1 MADNNSAVET
11 AAPSVGQMTED
22 TGPTDAGDDDDP
34 LSENQDHPEETM
46 FITQTAPP
54 ENQWYHGRLGRQV
67 AEDRLRTAGETG
79 SYLVRE
85 SERNKGSYVL
95 SYLGKNGL
103 THFKISAICGDYYIG
118 GRRFDSM
125 ALLVGYYTSC
135 SYLLKGEQL
144 KFPVSPPEPVDDRRK
159 VVAVL
164 SFSKMPETD
173 ELSFEKGD
181 VFIVLNEM
189 GDGWLWVK
197 SLRTNEDGQ
206 IHEALVDNLSDSV
219 EPVQGLPYFH
229 ASITKEE
236 AVEKL
241 REAGQGSFLVRPSE
255 NSPGNY
261 SLFVLCDKVV
271 QRFRIEKQGKQL
283 FLMGG
288 RYFDSLDGII
298 ERYKKEEIVEG
309 HTLGAPVTREMK
321 YVSEK
326 LERLS
331 HKGSA
336 DDLYDSIRQSSRGPM
351 TGRQGNKLEM
361 KGYLYI
367 KKNSQNKK
375 FKNMFFVL
383 LGDDKQLCYL
393 ENDKRSRPK
402 GLIDLSYSSLYPVHD
417 SFFGRPN
424 CFQLITNSFNH
435 SQIYYLCAE
444 NIDLAQNWIQRLRP
458 YCVNTA
464 PVSQQR
470 LSALKELRSLT
481 VEVVDAQKLSTKL
494 LPHPYCILNLKNPG
508 QNPIK
513 VCRTQVEEGHNPV
526 WEEKFIL
533 DDIPSDIESISISV
547 HNYSKRFID
556 KEIGKPIAQILIPL
570 EEIKSLDLFAKWFSL
585 VPVSPTSR
593 GEMGSLRIRARYL
606 HEIIMPEDKYSTL
619 KELIL
624 NGDLSNL
631 LELFSICGND
641 RIPLAKALLQIF
653 RHEQQEK
660 VILKTMNDLEIARE
674 DIVSTLFRATSLA
687 TTLMDQYMKMTATQ
701 FVASALKDPIIHIT
715 ESKQS
720 CELNPT
726 MLESGCDIVTNRDH
740 FLHFLEEMT
749 ESIFKSTDSCP
760 KVLRYICSC
769 LQRSV
774 SAKWPSDESVRTRVV
789 SGFIFLRLLCP
800 AILNPKSFNLITET
814 PSDVA
819 CRTLK
824 LIAKALQNL
833 ANLVE
838 FGIKEAFMEVINPF
852 IKKNKPRMIKF
863 LDELSV
869 DDNETSSE
877 NSLPVDSVARDL
889 ATMHTIC
896 ATHQSEL
903 RKQAETKPSLKK
915 LVAVTDILT
924 DHKKRYMT

>member
-309 HTLGAPVTREMK
+309 HTLGAPVTR
-321 YVSEK
+321 V
-326 LERLS
+326 
-331 HKGSA
+331 GS
-336 DDLYDSIRQSSRGPM
+336 
-351 TGRQGNKLEM
+351 
-361 KGYLYI
+361 
-367 KKNSQNKK
+367 
-375 FKNMFFVL
+375 F
-383 LGDDKQLCYL
+383 
-393 ENDKRSRPK
+393 
-402 GLIDLSYSSLYPVHD
+402 
-417 SFFGRPN
+417 
-424 CFQLITNSFNH
+424 
-435 SQIYYLCAE
+435 
-444 NIDLAQNWIQRLRP
+444 
-458 YCVNTA
+458 
-464 PVSQQR
+464 
-470 LSALKELRSLT
+470 
-481 VEVVDAQKLSTKL
+481 
-494 LPHPYCILNLKNPG
+494 
-508 QNPIK
+508 
-513 VCRTQVEEGHNPV
+513 
-526 WEEKFIL
+526 
-533 DDIPSDIESISISV
+533 
-547 HNYSKRFID
+547 
-556 KEIGKPIAQILIPL
+556 
-570 EEIKSLDLFAKWFSL
+570 
-585 VPVSPTSR
+585 
-593 GEMGSLRIRARYL
+593 
-606 HEIIMPEDKYSTL
+606 
-619 KELIL
+619 
-624 NGDLSNL
+624 
-631 LELFSICGND
+631 
-641 RIPLAKALLQIF
+641 
-653 RHEQQEK
+653 
-660 VILKTMNDLEIARE
+660 
-674 DIVSTLFRATSLA
+674 
-687 TTLMDQYMKMTATQ
+687 
-701 FVASALKDPIIHIT
+701 
-715 ESKQS
+715 
-720 CELNPT
+720 
-726 MLESGCDIVTNRDH
+726 
-740 FLHFLEEMT
+740 
-749 ESIFKSTDSCP
+749 
-760 KVLRYICSC
+760 
-769 LQRSV
+769 
-774 SAKWPSDESVRTRVV
+774 
-789 SGFIFLRLLCP
+789 
-800 AILNPKSFNLITET
+800 
-814 PSDVA
+814 
-819 CRTLK
+819 
-824 LIAKALQNL
+824 
-833 ANLVE
+833 
-838 FGIKEAFMEVINPF
+838 
-852 IKKNKPRMIKF
+852 
-863 LDELSV
+863 
-869 DDNETSSE
+869 
-877 NSLPVDSVARDL
+877 
-889 ATMHTIC
+889 
-896 ATHQSEL
+896 
-903 RKQAETKPSLKK
+903 
-915 LVAVTDILT
+915 
-924 DHKKRYMT
+924 